1 MVYKTCGDT
10 IAVRLEKGEE
20 IVSSIR
26 AICEKEGVKAG
37 TIQGLGAADHSVV
50 GIFDFTKNAYVSNTF
65 DQDMEITAL
74 IGPNGAGK
82 STLFRS
88 ILGQLPYSGSITF
101 APAGGPAIRLAD
113 GTVMGGT
120 RPLIGYV
127 PQSPSFDRGDP
138 VSVLDFFTAATAR
151 WPVCLPIPGKYRERC
166 RRSLERVH
174 GGDLLDKPMG
184 GLSGGQLQRVLLA
197 LALEPVPHILVLD
210 EPLSGVDIEGEHQLL
225 EMLDELRTE
234 YDLSILLS
242 THDFATLGQ
251 FADKVILLNKR
262 VLRMGPPEEVTSSP
276 EFYETFHLRMGKGG
290 EG

>member
-1 MVYKTCGDT
+1 MRKLKHGKMSGGYGDSCCLKLEGLN
-10 IAVRLEKGEE
+10 VRIQGEE
-20 IVSSIR
+20 ILEDVSFHLH
-26 AICEKEGVKAG
+26 CG
-37 TIQGLGAADHSVV
+37 
-50 GIFDFTKNAYVSNTF
+50 
-65 DQDMEITAL
+65 EITAL

-174 GGDLLDKPMG
+174 GGDLLDRPMG

-197 LALEPVPHILVLD
+197 WPWSRCPISWSWTSPCPAWT
-210 EPLSGVDIEGEHQLL
+210 SRG
-225 EMLDELRTE
+225 
-234 YDLSILLS
+234 S
-242 THDFATLGQ
+242 TSCWRCWTSCGRSTTCPSCCPPTTL
-251 FADKVILLNKR
+251 
-262 VLRMGPPEEVTSSP
+262 PPWGSSP
-276 EFYETFHLRMGKGG
+276 TR
-290 EG
+290 